1 MALTLLISI
10 GVFGV
15 TSTML
20 IFVSVLILR
29 AHRRI
34 TWHTLTP
41 AQRSLLIDATL
52 IVFLFLLALILRLP
66 YLHDVPRY
74 PWDELRES
82 GVALSLAR
90 GEAFPLTNFDSY
102 IGALYNYILAGAFFV
117 FGEHPGVP
125 HLVVAFICSAT
136 APILYLFGKEI
147 DGRATGLIAATLF
160 SCNAQQIFN
169 GSHWGY
175 SNSLTPV
182 FSTLALWLI
191 WRALKRERPWSLLGG
206 AFAFGL
212 ALQTHPG
219 AIVLV
224 PAIVIVFFFD
234 GRQWFR
240 GRWPFFAI
248 GAAAL
253 GYANVIVYNIAT
265 RGGGLAAGLAQR
277 EHYAAGRS
285 LTLEMY
291 PSHFLRGIG
300 MFMSLFEGSG
310 IWGDTPVP
318 WWLQTLLFGVLL
330 VSLLIG
336 YGLLVLRRDYLIPLA
351 LISSLV
357 FVPLLAGYWVDHHR
371 YWMLTLPPGLIAIAL
386 TITSAARWAAARYVA
401 WPIYAV
407 TSLMVGMLAA
417 YPLPA
422 LWRMYAARAQVHPTN
437 REMERLAALVQNSV
451 VTGEIVL
458 VDEAILT
465 TPKPDESSA
474 ARTLSYLLLLNRVPA
489 ITVHHEDLPKWAFAQ
504 TGQSFL
510 LIVPPSSPVLA
521 SDVDRTPG
529 ERFHVEPDTRSPPE
543 DLGLS
548 VRLVHVRSQ

>member
-1 MALTLLISI
+1 MATLVTTLI
-10 GVFGV
+10 VRV
-15 TSTML
+15 KQRL
-20 IFVSVLILR
+20 N
-29 AHRRI
+29 
-34 TWHTLTP
+34 LTP
-41 AQRSLLIDATL
+41 ARQRLLLDAAI
-52 IVFLFLLALILRLP
+52 IVSLFLLALALRLP

-102 IGALYNYILAGAFFV
+102 IGALYNYILAGAFLV

-175 SNSLTPV
+175 SNSLTPA

-212 ALQTHPG
+212 ALQTHPS

-224 PAIVIVFFFD
+224 PAIVIGFFFD

-291 PSHFLRGIG
+291 SSHFLRGIG

-336 YGLLVLRRDYLIPLA
+336 YGLLVFRRDYLIPLA

-357 FVPLLAGYWVDHHR
+357 FVPFLAGYWVDHHR

-401 WPIYAV
+401 WPIYVLSGLLVGLLAV
-407 TSLMVGMLAA
+407 

-422 LWRMYAARAQVHPTN
+422 LLRMYGARAQVHPTN
-437 REMERLAALVQNSV
+437 REMDRLSVLVHDSV
-451 VTGEIVL
+451 RTGEIVL
-458 VDEAILT
+458 VDEAILPT
-465 TPKPDESSA
+465 KPDESSA
-474 ARTLSYLLLLNRVPA
+474 ARTLWYLLVLKRVPA
-489 ITVHHEDLPKWAFAQ
+489 IAVLHQDLPRLAFAQ
-504 TGQSFL
+504 TGQSYL

-543 DLGLS
+543 ELGLS
-548 VRLVHVRSQ
+548 VSLVHVRSQ